1 MVNRL
6 KFRVA
11 LAQIH
16 SHQADPT
23 SNLKIIAEIC
33 EKIVQDKDLDTI
45 VVFPEL
51 SVTGYLMHDDV
62 YQLAEPIPSGPLCQE
77 LIQISQKNNC
87 YLIAGLPESS
97 VPGLLYNTA
106 AMFGPQGFIGKSRKI
121 FLPNHSVFNER
132 RYFRTSPTINII
144 DTPMGKI
151 GMQIC
156 YDIFSPE
163 ITRAHALLGAHT
175 SICISASPGVRR
187 HYFETFIP
195 ARAMENT
202 INFVYVN
209 QSGIQDDLIFWGGSE
224 VRTAT
229 GKQVAKLEYNKP
241 DFGICTLLTESA
253 QSAKNF
259 VPTLKDLPSW
269 IFKKLEESYYDI

>member
-1 MVNRL
+1 M

-16 SHQADPT
+16 SHQADPKT
-23 SNLKIIAEIC
+23 NLNMISKICSKNEISGD
-33 EKIVQDKDLDTI
+33 EDTI
-45 VVFPEL
+45 FVFPEL

-62 YQLAEPIPSGPLCQE
+62 YHLAEAIPSGPLCQKLE
-77 LIQISQKNNC
+77 LISKTNGC

-97 VPGLLYNTA
+97 IPGLLYNTA
-106 AMFGPQGFIGKSRKI
+106 VMFGPEGYLGKSRKI
-121 FLPNHSVFNER
+121 FLPNHSIFNER
-132 RYFRTSPTINII
+132 RYFRSSPTINVI

-151 GMQIC
+151 GIQIC

-163 ITRAHALLGAHT
+163 ITRAHAMLGAHT

-187 HYFETFIP
+187 QYFETFIP

-224 VRTAT
+224 VRSAT
-229 GKQVAKLEYNKP
+229 GKQVAKLAYNEP
-241 DFGICTLLTESA
+241 DFGICTLSTESA

>member
-1 MVNRL
+1 VTRIE
-6 KFRVA
+6 FRIA
-11 LAQIH
+11 LAQIK

-23 SNLKIIAEIC
+23 KNLELISDIC
-33 EKIVQDKDLDTI
+33 SKHVFNDDLNTI
-45 VVFPEL
+45 FVFPEL

-62 YQLAEPIPSGPLCQE
+62 FELAEPIPSGPLTQD
-77 LIQISQKNNC
+77 LVQISKENNC

-97 VPGLLYNTA
+97 IPGLLYNSA
-106 AMFGPQGFIGKSRKI
+106 VMVGPDGFIGKSRKI
-121 FLPNHSVFNER
+121 YLPNHSVFNER
-132 RYFRTSPTINII
+132 RYFRTSPVINVVN
-144 DTPMGKI
+144 TPMGKI

-163 ITRAHALLGAHT
+163 ITRAHAMLGAHT

-187 HYFETFIP
+187 QYFETFIP

-209 QSGIQDDLIFWGGSE
+209 QSGVQDDLIFWGGSE
-224 VRTAT
+224 VRSAT
-229 GKQVAKLEYNKP
+229 GKKLAKLEYNKP
-241 DFGICTLLTESA
+241 DFGFCTLSTENA
-253 QSAKNF
+253 RMAKNF

-269 IFKKLEESYYDI
+269 IFQQLEESYYDI

>member
-1 MVNRL
+1 M
-6 KFRVA
+6 
-11 LAQIH
+11 I
-16 SHQADPT
+16 S
-23 SNLKIIAEIC
+23 KICSKNEISGD
-33 EKIVQDKDLDTI
+33 EDTI
-45 VVFPEL
+45 FVFPEL

-62 YQLAEPIPSGPLCQE
+62 YHLAEAIPSGPLCQKLE
-77 LIQISQKNNC
+77 LISKTNGC

-97 VPGLLYNTA
+97 IPGLLYNTA
-106 AMFGPQGFIGKSRKI
+106 VMFGPEGYLGKSRKI
-121 FLPNHSVFNER
+121 FLPNHSIFNER
-132 RYFRTSPTINII
+132 RYFRSSPTINVI

-151 GMQIC
+151 GIQIC

-163 ITRAHALLGAHT
+163 ITRAHAMLGAHT

-187 HYFETFIP
+187 QYFETFIP

-224 VRTAT
+224 VRSAT
-229 GKQVAKLEYNKP
+229 GKQVAKLAYNEP
-241 DFGICTLLTESA
+241 DFGICTLSTESA

>member
-1 MVNRL
+1 M

-11 LAQIH
+11 LAQVR
-16 SHQADPT
+16 SNQADPNA
-23 SNLKIIAEIC
+23 NLAEIA
-33 EKIVQDKDLDTI
+33 KICSMKKIQHELPTFVI
-45 VVFPEL
+45 FPEM

-62 YQLAEPIPSGPLCQE
+62 YHLAESIPSGSMCEQLSE
-77 LIQISQKNNC
+77 ISMKNKI
-87 YLIAGLPESS
+87 YLIVGMPESS
-97 VPGLLYNTA
+97 LPGLLYNSA
-106 AMFGPQGFIGKSRKI
+106 VMFGPEGYVGKSRKVY
-121 FLPNHSVFNER
+121 LPNHSVFNER
-132 RYFRTSPTINII
+132 RYFKSAQGLNIVPT
-144 DTPMGKI
+144 PFGKF
-151 GMQIC
+151 GLQIC

-187 HYFETFIP
+187 HYFESFIP

-209 QSGIQDDLIFWGGSE
+209 QAGIQDDLIFWGGSE
-224 VRTAT
+224 VRSAT
-229 GKQVAKLEYNKP
+229 GKKILKLKYDES
-241 DFGICTLLTESA
+241 DFGIATLTTETP

-269 IFKKLEESYYDI
+269 IYSELEESSYDG